1 MKILSGE
8 TQKTKER
15 YIPALDTIKTM
26 LKVTRIL
33 SLVLAIVL
41 VLWGFI
47 SGIIALL
54 AAIYTPAVLTILIG
68 PIVYFIFGVIDYVI
82 YTEIREI
89 NALVDS
95 KKYAEAK
102 EKTLVWAVIGL
113 ILGGVL
119 PGIFLLIAYIKY
131 DEVIRTTASSSSPQ
145 PQTSAI

>member
-1 MKILSGE
+1 MKNLDSESKNGKQE
-8 TQKTKER
+8 F
-15 YIPALDTIKTM
+15 IPALDTIKTM
-26 LKVTRIL
+26 LKVARIL

-47 SGIIALL
+47 SGIIALWV
-54 AAIYTPAVLTILIG
+54 AIRYPAVLVG

-95 KKYAEAK
+95 KRYAVAK
-102 EKTLVWAVIGL
+102 EKTLIWAVIGL
-113 ILGGVL
+113 ILGGIL

-131 DEVIRTTASSSSPQ
+131 DEVIRATASSSSPQ
-145 PQTSAI
+145 LQTSAI